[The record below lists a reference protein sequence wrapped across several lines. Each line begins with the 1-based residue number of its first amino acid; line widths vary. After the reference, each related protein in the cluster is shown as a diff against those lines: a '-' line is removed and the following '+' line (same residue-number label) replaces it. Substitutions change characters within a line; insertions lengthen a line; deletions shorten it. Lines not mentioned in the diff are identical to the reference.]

1 MRNSM
6 GKVENLYFR
15 DPKCEILSF
24 HHESFCTSVSGIY
37 HPSVFPEYDRNI
49 SLISFCSALQLIT
62 HLL

>member
-1 MRNSM
+1 MGNSM
-6 GKVENLYFR
+6 GKVENLYFW

-37 HPSVFPEYDRNI
+37 HPAFPEHDINI